1 MTFTLISMAH
11 DDGDDDKD
19 DDVDDYLK
27 STNRKLS

>member
-11 DDGDDDKD
+11 DDGDDYED

-27 STNRKLS
+27 NTNRKLS